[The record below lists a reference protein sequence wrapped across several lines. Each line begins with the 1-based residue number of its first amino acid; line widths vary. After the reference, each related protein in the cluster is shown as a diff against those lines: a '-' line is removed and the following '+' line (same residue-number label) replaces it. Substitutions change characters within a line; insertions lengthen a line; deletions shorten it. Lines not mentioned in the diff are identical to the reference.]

1 MCLNYNQYKRSLRE
15 NGDVL
20 LYRMMFG
27 QQCPT
32 VAYIMASPL
41 DKYITLADNDRGY
54 SGTVKDQIVNYVH
67 WLFLKAKPTA
77 S

>member
-41 DKYITLADNDRGY
+41 DKYIIVAANYCGYRG
-54 SGTVKDQIVNYVH
+54 TAEELIKNYVH
-67 WLFLKAKPTA
+67 RFLKG
-77 S
+77 